1 MGQKPKT
8 PKGEISI
15 TNFEGR
21 VRLRW
26 RYAGKRYSLNLPYA
40 YLPENLQNASI
51 KVAEIKLDMLKGIFD
66 TSLQKYKTIDISPH
80 LQGKKYMEQN
90 GVEDAV
96 HKVDNQILLKGLIPK
111 FNVWATAVDSPEIRP
126 VGVREK
132 SLT

>member
-51 KVAEIKLDMLKGIFD
+51 KVAEIKLDPGI
-66 TSLQKYKTIDISPH
+66 T
-80 LQGKKYMEQN
+80 E
-90 GVEDAV
+90 
-96 HKVDNQILLKGLIPK
+96 
-111 FNVWATAVDSPEIRP
+111 
-126 VGVREK
+126 
-132 SLT
+132 